1 MNYSNMIEE
10 KALKKTFII
19 ATLVSTI
26 VGTFT
31 ASIALHD
38 KIKEKQEKAA
48 NAKKQ
53 QQGVDEKQ
61 DKGLEELKARLGEL
75 ENKADQGKEVS
86 IKDKKASRS
95 RLSSR
100 SRSRSRSRASSR
112 RSGARS
118 RASQR
123 HSPMEKDD
131 FAQATGRSKAMLEE
145 TYEQNVGQ
153 LGQNFAQGDL
163 VTENALQKQVI
174 DLQQVVISVLQGA
187 VSDNRALTEDDMRQ
201 IIMAQDKARDGSISA
216 LNAQR
221 DRLLAEQQR
230 KEQGDKTWDPLP
242 PAKAAAASERRETM
256 KALPP
261 AEAAPPKPWE
271 RQSSDRRDVY
281 DREPVAAQF
290 SRTESYRSAPGN
302 ARELHQN
309 SFAPLPP
316 RKAPKD
322 QSGDPFAATERT
334 RESCPDPFAAPPK
347 SKRKDS
353 YPDPFAPP
361 PDKKKGDKPTDL
373 SAVATIGAGVA
384 TAAATVAATNRTNGA
399 RDEPRK
405 ILSEHGPSHEVSHRA
420 ASHAATSSRIL
431 PDEPGWKPPPPP
443 MGRGAADDGRS
454 WAPSHAQSV
463 RGPPPPTSDWALPP
477 NFRRG
482 SLAPTDKVPVNAG
495 WKQDRPHKAN
505 SDPVKSVRARSVALP
520 KPPASPNRTA
530 AVQSP
535 PLSQRSARGSPPPGP
550 KTIKSLPAPP
560 PTLFCRYAKD
570 LQKDSWR
577 PLDKAFSRTGNH
589 ACPACHIP
597 IPVDTRDVWVLSTH
611 FPKSSSNSSEKVK
624 NRDYRMDAR
633 FVVKSH
639 TADGRGHFACV
650 LCDKWRDID
659 CICRDVDALVKHL
672 GTAHTPDEFEKDR
685 DLIRM
690 KNRSTVKS
698 STGRE
703 IALA

>member
-53 QQGVDEKQ
+53 QQGVDDKQ
-61 DKGLEELKARLGEL
+61 DKGLEELKERLGEL
-75 ENKADQGKEVS
+75 ENKADKGKEVS
-86 IKDKKASRS
+86 DN
-95 RLSSR
+95 
-100 SRSRSRSRASSR
+100 
-112 RSGARS
+112 
-118 RASQR
+118 
-123 HSPMEKDD
+123 PMEDDD

-187 VSDNRALTEDDMRQ
+187 VSDSRALTEDDMRQ

-230 KEQGDKTWDPLP
+230 KEQGDKT
-242 PAKAAAASERRETM
+242 
-256 KALPP
+256 
-261 AEAAPPKPWE
+261 
-271 RQSSDRRDVY
+271 
-281 DREPVAAQF
+281 
-290 SRTESYRSAPGN
+290 
-302 ARELHQN
+302 
-309 SFAPLPP
+309 
-316 RKAPKD
+316 
-322 QSGDPFAATERT
+322 
-334 RESCPDPFAAPPK
+334 
-347 SKRKDS
+347 
-353 YPDPFAPP
+353 
-361 PDKKKGDKPTDL
+361 PT
-373 SAVATIGAGVA
+373 
-384 TAAATVAATNRTNGA
+384 
-399 RDEPRK
+399 
-405 ILSEHGPSHEVSHRA
+405 
-420 ASHAATSSRIL
+420 
-431 PDEPGWKPPPPP
+431 
-443 MGRGAADDGRS
+443 
-454 WAPSHAQSV
+454 
-463 RGPPPPTSDWALPP
+463 
-477 NFRRG
+477 
-482 SLAPTDKVPVNAG
+482 
-495 WKQDRPHKAN
+495 
-505 SDPVKSVRARSVALP
+505 
-520 KPPASPNRTA
+520 

-550 KTIKSLPAPP
+550 ETIKSLPAPP
-560 PTLFCRYAKD
+560 PALFCRYAKD
-570 LQKDSWR
+570 LQKNPWR
-577 PLDKAFSRTGNH
+577 PLGKAFSRSGTH
-589 ACPACHIP
+589 SCPDCHIP

-611 FPKSSSNSSEKVK
+611 FPNSSSNSLEKIK

-633 FVVKSH
+633 FVVKCH
-639 TADGRGHFACV
+639 TADGRGYFACV

-672 GTAHTPDEFEKDR
+672 GTAHTPDEFEKDS
-685 DLIRM
+685 DLVRM
-690 KNRSTVKS
+690 KDGSIVKS

-703 IALA
+703 MALA

>member
-53 QQGVDEKQ
+53 QQGVDDKQ

-75 ENKADQGKEVS
+75 ENKADKGKEVS
-86 IKDKKASRS
+86 IKDRKPSRS
-95 RLSSR
+95 KSSAR
-100 SRSRSRSRASSR
+100 SRSRSGSRASSR
-112 RSGARS
+112 RSRARS
-118 RASQR
+118 RVSPR
-123 HSPMEKDD
+123 DSPMENDD

-145 TYEQNVGQ
+145 TYEENVGQ
-153 LGQNFAQGDL
+153 LGQSFAHGDL

-221 DRLLAEQQR
+221 DRLLAEQ
-230 KEQGDKTWDPLP
+230 GDKTWDPLP
-242 PAKAAAASERRETM
+242 PAKAAAASERREPM
-256 KALPP
+256 KALLP
-261 AEAAPPKPWE
+261 AEATPSKPWE
-271 RQSSDRRDVY
+271 RQSSDRRDVH

-290 SRTESYRSAPGN
+290 SRRESYRSALGN
-302 ARELHQN
+302 AREVYQDR
-309 SFAPLPP
+309 FAPLPP
-316 RKAPKD
+316 RKAPRD
-322 QSGDPFAATERT
+322 QYGDSFAATESK
-334 RESCPDPFAAPPK
+334 RENYPDPFAASPE
-347 SKRKDS
+347 SKRKES
-353 YPDPFAPP
+353 YPNPFAPP
-361 PDKKKGDKPTDL
+361 PDKKRGDKHADP
-373 SAVATIGAGVA
+373 SAVATIGVGVA
-384 TAAATVAATNRTNGA
+384 TAAATKGTNGA

-405 ILSEHGPSHEVSHRA
+405 SQSVRGPSHEVPGRA
-420 ASHAATSSRIL
+420 ASHKATSSRIL
-431 PDEPGWKPPPPP
+431 PDELEWKPPPPP
-443 MGRGAADDGRS
+443 TGRAAPDDGRAR
-454 WAPSHAQSV
+454 APSRAQSV
-463 RGPPPPTSDWALPP
+463 RGPAPPPKS
-477 NFRRG
+477 RRG

-495 WKQDRPHKAN
+495 WEHDRPRKAN
-505 SDPVKSVRARSVALP
+505 SDPVKSVRATSVAP
-520 KPPASPNRTA
+520 PRPPASPNRPT

-560 PTLFCRYAKD
+560 PALFCRYAKD
-570 LQKDSWR
+570 LQKDPWR
-577 PLDKAFSRTGNH
+577 PLDKAFSRSGTH

-611 FPKSSSNSSEKVK
+611 FPKSSSNSLEKVK

-633 FVVKSH
+633 FVIKCH

-672 GTAHTPDEFEKDR
+672 GTAHTPDEFEKDG
-685 DLIRM
+685 DLVRM
-690 KNRSTVKS
+690 KDGSTVKS

-703 IALA
+703 MALA